1 MINYRGNKLSVE
13 NKYVLKIAKN
23 NQTPFYLYS
32 AKAIKD
38 NFEQFCRVFKKINP
52 LICFSVKSNSNPKIL
67 RILKGLGAGA
77 DVVSGGELLKVLNA
91 GISPKKIV
99 FSGVGKSTDELKM
112 AIKRKILLINTES
125 YSEIAL
131 INKLSKS
138 SKRKTS
144 IGLRLNPDIDA
155 KTLGKISTGR
165 AEDKFGLSRKKF
177 IEVCKNLKEF
187 KHIELNSLSVHIGSQ
202 ILSDIPFKKTLK
214 VIEEIIRKTKTH
226 FKFIDLGGG
235 FGISYSSKEKRI
247 KLNNYSNLVNNFKK
261 KYNCNIIFEPGRAI
275 IGNTGILV
283 SKIQYIKNSISK
295 SFVIIDAGMNDFMR
309 PALYGAYH
317 SIVPLIKSKGQSMK
331 NLEFVGPICETS
343 CKFSSY
349 KKYYRIKEE
358 DYVAILDVGAYGSVL
373 SSNYNTK
380 PLPAEILIDNN
391 HVKII
396 RKRQTLSEIIK
407 N

>member
-1 MINYRGNKLSVE
+1 MINYKRNKLSVE

-67 RILKGLGAGA
+67 RMLKGLGAGA

-112 AIKRKILLINTES
+112 AIKRKILLINAES

-155 KTLGKISTGR
+155 KTLGKNFNRQSR
-165 AEDKFGLSRKKF
+165 DKFGLSRKKLL
-177 IEVCKNLKEF
+177 EVCKNLKEF
-187 KHIELNSLSVHIGSQ
+187 KHIQLNSLSVHIGSQ
-202 ILSDIPFKKTLK
+202 ILTDVPFKKTLK

-247 KLNNYSNLVNNFKK
+247 KLDKYSNLVDKFKK

-283 SKIQYIKNSISK
+283 SKIQYIKNSNSK

-317 SIVPLIKSKGQSMK
+317 SIVPLIKSKGRSMK

-349 KKYYRIKEE
+349 KKYYKIKEE

>member
-67 RILKGLGAGA
+67 RILKSLGAGA

-112 AIKRKILLINTES
+112 AIKRKILLINAES

-247 KLNNYSNLVNNFKK
+247 KLNNYSNLVNKFKK

-349 KKYYRIKEE
+349 KKYYRLKEE

>member
-112 AIKRKILLINTES
+112 AIKRKILLINAES

-165 AEDKFGLSRKKF
+165 AVDKFGLSRKKL

-202 ILSDIPFKKTLK
+202 ILTDVPFKKTLK

-247 KLNNYSNLVNNFKK
+247 KLNNYSNLVNKFKK

>member
-112 AIKRKILLINTES
+112 AIKKKILLINTES

-349 KKYYRIKEE
+349 KKYYRLKEE

>member
-112 AIKRKILLINTES
+112 AIKRKILLINAES

-165 AEDKFGLSRKKF
+165 AEDKFGLSRKKL

-247 KLNNYSNLVNNFKK
+247 KLNNYSNLVNKFKK

>member
-32 AKAIKD
+32 AKAIKE

-112 AIKRKILLINTES
+112 AIKRKILLINAES

-165 AEDKFGLSRKKF
+165 AVDKFGLSRKKL
-177 IEVCKNLKEF
+177 IEVCKNIKEF

-247 KLNNYSNLVNNFKK
+247 KLNNYSNLVNKFKR

-391 HVKII
+391 HVKMI

>member
-1 MINYRGNKLSVE
+1 MINYKGNKLSVE

-32 AKAIKD
+32 AKAIRD

-112 AIKRKILLINTES
+112 AIKRKILLINAES

-165 AEDKFGLSRKKF
+165 AEDKFGLSRKKL
-177 IEVCKNLKEF
+177 IEVCKNIKEF

-202 ILSDIPFKKTLK
+202 ILTDVPFKKTLK
-214 VIEEIIRKTKTH
+214 VIEEIIRKTKIH

-247 KLNNYSNLVNNFKK
+247 KLNNYSNLVNKFKK

-275 IGNTGILV
+275 IGDTGILV

>member
-112 AIKRKILLINTES
+112 AIKRKILLINAES

-202 ILSDIPFKKTLK
+202 ILTDVPFKKTLK
-214 VIEEIIRKTKTH
+214 VIEEIIRKTKIH

-247 KLNNYSNLVNNFKK
+247 KLNNYSNLVNKFKK

-391 HVKII
+391 HVKMI

>member
-1 MINYRGNKLSVE
+1 MINYRGNKLSIE

-32 AKAIKD
+32 AKAIRD

-112 AIKRKILLINTES
+112 AIKRKILLINAES

-165 AEDKFGLSRKKF
+165 AEDKFGLSKKKM

-214 VIEEIIRKTKTH
+214 VIEEIIRKTNIH

-247 KLNNYSNLVNNFKK
+247 KLNNYSNLVNKFKK

-349 KKYYRIKEE
+349 KKYYKIKEE

>member
-112 AIKRKILLINTES
+112 AIKRKILLINAES

-247 KLNNYSNLVNNFKK
+247 KLNNYSNLVNKFKK

>member
-165 AEDKFGLSRKKF
+165 AEDKFGLSRKKL
-177 IEVCKNLKEF
+177 IEVCKNIKEF

-247 KLNNYSNLVNNFKK
+247 KLNDYSNLVNKFKK

-275 IGNTGILV
+275 IGNTGVLV
-283 SKIQYIKNSISK
+283 SKIQYIKNSSSK

-349 KKYYRIKEE
+349 KKYYKIKEE
-358 DYVAILDVGAYGSVL
+358 DYIAILDVGAYGSVL